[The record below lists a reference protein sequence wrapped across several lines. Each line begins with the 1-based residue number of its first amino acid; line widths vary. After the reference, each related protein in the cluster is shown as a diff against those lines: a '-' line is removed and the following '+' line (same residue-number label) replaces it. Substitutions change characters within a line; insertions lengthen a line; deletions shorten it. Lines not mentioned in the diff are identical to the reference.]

1 MNNGEQNKKGGASE
15 FFKKPGMIAALI
27 AIVVALAVVVIFL
40 IIPKIKSNNNTTP
53 VTDAGETTGASVT
66 DDENNSTGTDT
77 DLQITAVQEAEVKAG
92 DTVTVTIKLTNV
104 TDLASLALTASWDD
118 ELTLVD
124 ASYGA
129 DFKNG
134 LRHTPDM
141 DEEDGGWESVKSP
154 FTFNWVALN
163 ASDAVYSDCT
173 FITAQ
178 FKTAEGKPGT
188 YNFTLKAN
196 PENIFD
202 SEDENVAYVLKSA
215 EIVVTAD

>member
-1 MNNGEQNKKGGASE
+1 MNNGEQNKKSGASE

-92 DTVTVTIKLTNV
+92 DTVTVKIKLTNV
-104 TDLASLALTASWDD
+104 TELASLALTATWDD
-118 ELTLVD
+118 ELTLID
-124 ASYGA
+124 ASYGEE
-129 DFKNG
+129 FGGG

-141 DEEDGGWESVKSP
+141 DNEDSSWDSVKSP
-154 FTFNWVALN
+154 FTFNWVA
-163 ASDAVYSDCT
+163 DR
-173 FITAQ
+173 
-178 FKTAEGKPGT
+178 
-188 YNFTLKAN
+188 
-196 PENIFD
+196 
-202 SEDENVAYVLKSA
+202 KS
-215 EIVVTAD
+215 VV